1 MQTTLPLKANQK
13 STFVASPP
21 DMLLINIPWSDVDV
35 PYCGPAILK
44 GIADSAGY
52 DIRTRDFNID
62 LKFKFCNGQTR
73 TFENL
78 QDYFL
83 SVPSDRD
90 NKSLIYKYYDYII
103 DEVSKVNAKH
113 LGISVF
119 SVFSHRAVYE
129 LCELIRLRRP
139 DINIV
144 LGGKGLSVIPHL
156 SIANRLTYGQR
167 INQLS
172 HIMVNKKLC
181 DHVILGDAED
191 AIIKFLSGNMDI
203 DDIYKFNS
211 PEIIN
216 LDYPFSNYDDYQM
229 EYYSGVFGRPQL
241 VVVSSKG
248 CVRSCDFC
256 DVGAQFARFQSKDGN
271 RLAEEMIYL
280 ANKHGIYEMSA
291 ADSILNGN
299 MKELRKTCEVMAEYN
314 QSAAPN
320 QRINWGGNWIAR
332 PPGAI
337 KPEFFKIMAAAG
349 VTHLT
354 IGAESGSNHVLEAMN
369 KKTTVEGLYYEL
381 EELGKNGIQFL
392 LNSVIAHWS
401 ETYENFLEHITMVLK
416 LGPRYADNSFTE
428 MFLGQGFSLLPNTP
442 AADAYAD
449 NHLTSTPDSFSFV
462 WYTDKN
468 PDLTVKVRAT
478 RVIILY
484 KICQMLHIQ
493 IHNHYYSL
501 LNLRNRLIETYD
513 SGIEFIEK
521 HLDRENYKVCPS
533 LALLDNLD
541 DHVNKTLKEYF
552 KTLTLRIKFKAESA
566 YGDPEFLIKI
576 GGQEFFRK
584 QFPTGEHTLEFAIPY
599 TDNINSLNFS
609 IANRGIHDTVVDAQG
624 NILADKKIEFLNVVI
639 DGADVFSNQHFWY
652 HVVKFQ
658 NSSGILPTGRPGCF
672 DNDVTIPVTWP
683 FWTGWLAQNGLDNK
697 WRVNHAETEE
707 TNSLVNEIVGL
718 INKIPK

>member
-1 MQTTLPLKANQK
+1 MQSTLSVKDAQK
-13 STFVASPP
+13 SALIASPP
-21 DMLLINIPWSDVDV
+21 DMLLINIPWSDMDV
-35 PYCGPAILK
+35 PFCGPAILK

-62 LKFKFCNGQTR
+62 FKFKFCNGHQR
-73 TFENL
+73 TFERL
-78 QDYFL
+78 QDYFI
-83 SVPSDRD
+83 SVPNDHD
-90 NKSLIYKYYDYII
+90 DKSLIYKYYDYVIEEI
-103 DEVSKVNAKH
+103 CKVNAKY

-119 SVFSHRAVYE
+119 SIWAHRSVYE
-129 LCELIRLRRP
+129 LCEHIRLKRP

-144 LGGKGLSVIPHL
+144 LGGKGLSVTPHL
-156 SIANRLTYGQR
+156 SIANRITSGQR
-167 INQLS
+167 LNQFS
-172 HIMVNKKLC
+172 HIMMNKKLC
-181 DHVILGDAED
+181 DHVIIGDAED
-191 AIIKFLSGNMDI
+191 AIIKFLSGNMGI
-203 DDIYKFNS
+203 DDLYKFNS
-211 PEIIN
+211 PEIVN

-229 EYYSGVFGRPQL
+229 EYYRGIAGRPQL

-256 DVGAQFARFQSKDGN
+256 DVGALFARFQSKDGR

-280 ANKHGIYEMSA
+280 ANKHGIYEITT

-299 MKELRKTCEVMAEYN
+299 MKELRKTCEVLVEYN
-314 QSAAPN
+314 QSVEPSR
-320 QRINWGGNWIAR
+320 RIKWGGNWIAR
-332 PPGAI
+332 PPGI
-337 KPEFFKIMAAAG
+337 LKPEFFKIMAAAG
-349 VTHLT
+349 IIHLT

-369 KKTTVEGLYYEL
+369 KKTTVEGLHYEL
-381 EELGKNGIQFL
+381 EELGKNGIQYM

-401 ETYENFLEHITMVLK
+401 EKYEDFLDHITMVLK
-416 LGPRYADNSFTE
+416 LGPRYAENSVTE

-442 AADAYAD
+442 AADGYAD

-468 PDLTVKVRAT
+468 PDLTVKIRAT

-484 KICQMLHIQ
+484 KICQMLNIQ
-493 IHNHYYSL
+493 IQNHYQSL
-501 LNLRNRLIETYD
+501 LGLRNRLIETYD

-541 DHVNKTLKEYF
+541 DHVNKKLKEYF

-566 YGDPEFLIKI
+566 YDDPEFLIKI
-576 GGQEFFRK
+576 GEQELFRK

-609 IANRGIHDTVVDAQG
+609 ITNKGEYDTIVDEQG
-624 NILADKKIEFLNVVI
+624 NILANKKIEFLNVVI
-639 DGADVFSNQHFWY
+639 DNVDVFSNQYFWY

-658 NSSGILPTGRPGCF
+658 NSSGILPTGRSGCF
-672 DNDVTIPVTWP
+672 DNDITIPVTWP
-683 FWTGWLAQNGLDNK
+683 FWTGYLDLRSQNNK
-697 WRVNHAETEE
+697 WRINHSDTEE
-707 TNSLVNEIVGL
+707 INLLVDEIVGL